1 MDDLV
6 KDIIPLLQYLIP
18 GFLSTWI
25 FYSLTAF
32 KRPDT
37 FGQIVQALIFTFVIQ
52 GAVLAVGNLCLWIGS
67 KGFSLGNWDDRA
79 QTLWAFV
86 FSLMLG
92 LFACYLATSD
102 KLHGWLRERNVT
114 KQSSFPSEWFCAFAQ
129 HERFITLHLSD
140 ERRVFGWPV
149 EWPRESSNGQFVMKY
164 PRWLTDDGQ
173 PASIGAEFLLIDSA
187 KVKWVEFSPVSEG
200 STCQLP
206 EHHNPCQSI

>member
-6 KDIIPLLQYLIP
+6 KDIIPLLQYLVP

-52 GAVLAVGNLCLWIGS
+52 GAVLAIGTLCLWIGS
-67 KGFSLGNWDDRA
+67 KGFSVGVWDGRA

-92 LFACYLATSD
+92 LLACYLATND
-102 KLHGWLRERNVT
+102 KMHGWLRRRNVT
-114 KQSSFPSEWFCAFAQ
+114 KQSSYPSEWFSIFAQ
-129 HERFITLHLSD
+129 HHRLVTLHLND

-149 EWPRESSNGQFVMKY
+149 EWPPEADNGQFVMQN
-164 PRWLTDDGQ
+164 PCWLD
-173 PASIGAEFLLIDSA
+173 AEGAEVPFGAEYLLIDSR
-187 KVKWVEFSPVSEG
+187 KVKWVEFGPKLEVP
-200 STCQLP
+200 L
-206 EHHNPCQSI
+206 

>member
-6 KDIIPLLQYLIP
+6 KEIIPLLQYLIP

-67 KGFSLGNWDDRA
+67 TGVSLGSWNDRA

-86 FSLMLG
+86 FSLLLG

-102 KLHGWLRERNVT
+102 KLHGWLRKRNVT
-114 KQSSFPSEWFCAFAQ
+114 KQSSFPVNGSA
-129 HERFITLHLSD
+129 LS
-140 ERRVFGWPV
+140 P
-149 EWPRESSNGQFVMKY
+149 SMS
-164 PRWLTDDGQ
+164 
-173 PASIGAEFLLIDSA
+173 AS
-187 KVKWVEFSPVSEG
+187 
-200 STCQLP
+200 
-206 EHHNPCQSI
+206 

>member
-67 KGFSLGNWDDRA
+67 KGFS
-79 QTLWAFV
+79 
-86 FSLMLG
+86 
-92 LFACYLATSD
+92 
-102 KLHGWLRERNVT
+102 
-114 KQSSFPSEWFCAFAQ
+114 
-129 HERFITLHLSD
+129 
-140 ERRVFGWPV
+140 
-149 EWPRESSNGQFVMKY
+149 
-164 PRWLTDDGQ
+164 
-173 PASIGAEFLLIDSA
+173 
-187 KVKWVEFSPVSEG
+187 
-200 STCQLP
+200 
-206 EHHNPCQSI
+206 

>member
-52 GAVLAVGNLCLWIGS
+52 GAVLAVGNLCLWVGS
-67 KGFSLGNWDDRA
+67 KGFSLGSWDDRA

-92 LFACYLATSD
+92 LFACYLATND
-102 KLHGWLRERNVT
+102 KLHGWLRKRNVT

-129 HERFITLHLSD
+129 FDRFITLHLHD

-149 EWPRESSNGQFVMKY
+149 EWPSESSCGQFVMQN
-164 PRWLTDDGQ
+164 PRWVNDDGKST
-173 PASIGAEFLLIDSA
+173 PFGAEILLIDSA
-187 KVKWVEFSPVSEG
+187 QVKWVEFSPVSEG
-200 STCQLP
+200 S
-206 EHHNPCQSI
+206 S